1 MVNIQIRGNLIHLEL
16 KTIPESK
23 DFSSTINSNSQI
35 DFRNYIKKTMS
46 EQKVIYQNTLP
57 VIDSNCEIHITSFEN
72 DNYYDDG

>member
-1 MVNIQIRGNLIHLEL
+1 MVNIQIRRNLIHLEL

-46 EQKVIYQNTLP
+46 EQ
-57 VIDSNCEIHITSFEN
+57 
-72 DNYYDDG
+72 